1 MTQLGSHARV
11 FFAGREAQHKV
22 RIAQSSAN
30 REHAA
35 VHNPSCTAPSKHPE
49 TGPVYN
55 TFRLTVTIS
64 RRDTVGLP
72 GGLIA
77 TTTPVW
83 DQFLLKGMFWLAVA
97 TVLYVYVM
105 YPIVVWLLARRRAD
119 HADSSAPSATSTPF
133 SVVLAVHD
141 EAPRIRTRLD
151 ELVALITAT
160 GRTAEVIVVADGCT
174 DDTAALARSHP
185 SSLVRVIELAE
196 NAGKA
201 QALSLGCAAATGDV
215 LVFADARQRW
225 AADSL
230 QRLLESFDRPEVGA
244 VSGELSIEA
253 GPGVLAGVGLYW
265 RYEKWLRRNEGR
277 LHSMIGVSGS
287 VCAVRRELFR
297 PIPRGLLLDDLYW
310 PLQVAM
316 QGRRV
321 AYEERAIVY
330 DRLPRH
336 VAHEFRR
343 KVRTLSGN
351 LQLVAMLPQALLPW
365 RNPVWVQFV
374 SHKLLRLVVPWM
386 LVAMLLTSSLLEAP
400 FYRAAFVGQL
410 LFYALALVALASGSG
425 LRWRVATAAASFLVL
440 NAAAWVAF
448 WVWLCGRAGGAWKK
462 TAYDPPLSP
471 D

>member
-1 MTQLGSHARV
+1 
-11 FFAGREAQHKV
+11 
-22 RIAQSSAN
+22 
-30 REHAA
+30 
-35 VHNPSCTAPSKHPE
+35 
-49 TGPVYN
+49 
-55 TFRLTVTIS
+55 
-64 RRDTVGLP
+64 
-72 GGLIA
+72 
-77 TTTPVW
+77 
-83 DQFLLKGMFWLAVA
+83 
-97 TVLYVYVM
+97 
-105 YPIVVWLLARRRAD
+105 
-119 HADSSAPSATSTPF
+119 
-133 SVVLAVHD
+133 
-141 EAPRIRTRLD
+141 
-151 ELVALITAT
+151 
-160 GRTAEVIVVADGCT
+160 
-174 DDTAALARSHP
+174 
-185 SSLVRVIELAE
+185 
-196 NAGKA
+196 
-201 QALSLGCAAATGDV
+201 
-215 LVFADARQRW
+215 
-225 AADSL
+225 
-230 QRLLESFDRPEVGA
+230 
-244 VSGELSIEA
+244 LSIEA

-343 KVRTLSGN
+343 KV
-351 LQLVAMLPQALLPW
+351 
-365 RNPVWVQFV
+365 
-374 SHKLLRLVVPWM
+374 
-386 LVAMLLTSSLLEAP
+386 AMLLTSSLLEAP

-448 WVWLCGRAGGAWKK
+448 WVWLCGRAGGAWTK
-462 TAYDPPLSP
+462 TAYDPPVSP